1 MRVSGEVPS
10 VWRYYCNVPDELSAM
25 RTTEAAAIADRHLRC
40 DLCHDVRG
48 PSPAVINQGHDLGQP

>member
-1 MRVSGEVPS
+1 